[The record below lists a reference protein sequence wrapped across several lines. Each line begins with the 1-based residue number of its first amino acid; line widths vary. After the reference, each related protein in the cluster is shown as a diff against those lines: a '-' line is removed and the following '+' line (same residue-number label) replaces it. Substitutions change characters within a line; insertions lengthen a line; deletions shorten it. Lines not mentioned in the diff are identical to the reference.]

1 MKTGPRIFAACVVML
16 LLAGCAAG
24 GIESGQAAHGTMLS
38 HFLLGLWHG
47 IIAPV
52 ALLVE
57 IGHKL
62 WPHTIPW
69 AIRLYETRADSVVYD
84 VGFFLGLGGGPSLAW
99 RGARYRR
106 D

>member
-1 MKTGPRIFAACVVML
+1 MKTGPKLLTACVLLL
-16 LLAGCAAG
+16 LLAACAAG
-24 GIESGQAAHGTMLS
+24 GVESGQAAHGTWPS
-38 HFLLGLWHG
+38 HFLLGVWHG
-47 IIAPV
+47 IIAP
-52 ALLVE
+52 ATLLVE

-84 VGFFLGLGGGPSLAW
+84 VGFFLGLGGGPVVAW
-99 RGARYRR
+99 RRARYRR